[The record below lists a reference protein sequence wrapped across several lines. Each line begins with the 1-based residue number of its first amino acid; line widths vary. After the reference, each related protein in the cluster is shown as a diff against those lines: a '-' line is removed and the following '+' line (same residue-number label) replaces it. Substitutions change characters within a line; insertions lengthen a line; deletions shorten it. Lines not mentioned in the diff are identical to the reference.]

1 MSSPYPKLPNQIH
14 VRVTDREL
22 RDGMAG
28 KVQGQ
33 TESTLDQL
41 MGNYITRMGFGSSYL
56 GSIIVHLLSNGKVR
70 VDFAARSERVELVN
84 TNDLLTQ
91 PQAMALFDDY
101 LNSQKTGEDKKAKSA
116 TMRIEVQKPR
126 Q

>member
-1 MSSPYPKLPNQIH
+1 MSTPYPKLPSQIS

-22 RDGMAG
+22 RDGIAG

-33 TESTLDQL
+33 TETTLDQL
-41 MGNYITRMGFGSSYL
+41 MSNYISRMGFSSAHL
-56 GSIIVHLLSNGKVR
+56 GGIIVHLLANGKVR

-91 PQAMALFDDY
+91 PQAMTLFDDY
-101 LNSQKTGEDKKAKSA
+101 LNSQKTGEDKKSKSA